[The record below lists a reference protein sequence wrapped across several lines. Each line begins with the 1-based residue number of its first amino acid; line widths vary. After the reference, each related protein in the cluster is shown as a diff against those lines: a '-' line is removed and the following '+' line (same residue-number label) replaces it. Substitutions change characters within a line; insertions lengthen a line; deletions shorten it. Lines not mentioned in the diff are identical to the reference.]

1 MVEKLLHAG
10 ASLILLLAIGVLFST
25 NRRAIAP
32 RVVVSALA
40 LQVAL
45 GALVL
50 FVPLGRTGLA
60 AAASFVQTVL
70 NYGDRGTA
78 FLFGGLVEP
87 RMFELFGGSGF
98 ILALRILPQ
107 IIYVSA
113 LIAVLYH
120 VGVMQAAARAIGAV
134 LQRVLGTS
142 RIETFSAVITIAIGQ
157 SEIAIALRPFL
168 MALTSAELFAV
179 MSSGAASTAGTILAG
194 YAALGVPM
202 EYLLAASVMAIPGG
216 LLYAK
221 ILVPTTEPTRVT
233 STQVTF
239 GETRAVNVIEA
250 AADGTQKGLAVAVS
264 VGAMLI
270 AFTGLIALANGLM
283 GWTGGLVGYPA
294 LSIEGMLGPVFAP
307 LAWLMGVPWDQA
319 GLVGGALGQKIAFN
333 EFLAYAQPLT
343 GPEGGEPRAAHG
355 RDPVLRALRLCQP
368 HLGGDPARELG
379 EPRAGTQGGD
389 RPLRAS
395 RDPGR
400 HPVQPDERDAR
411 RVVHRCL
418 TACAGRDAGGDL
430 MRRRASSPWPCR
442 R

>member
-1 MVEKLLHAG
+1 MTDKLLHAG
-10 ASLILLLAIGVLFST
+10 ASLAFLVAIGILFST
-25 NRRAIAP
+25 NRRAINP
-32 RVVVSALA
+32 RVVVSALL

-50 FVPLGRTGLA
+50 FVPWGRAGLA
-60 AAASFVQTVL
+60 AAATLVQTVL
-70 NYGDRGTA
+70 GYGDRGTA

-107 IIYVSA
+107 ILYVSA
-113 LIAVLYH
+113 LITVLYH
-120 VGVMQAAARAIGAV
+120 FGVMQAAARAIGSV
-134 LQRVLGTS
+134 LQRVIGTS

-221 ILVPTTEPTRVT
+221 ILVPTTEPTRIT
-233 STQVTF
+233 TTDVTF
-239 GETRAVNVIEA
+239 AETRAVNVIEA

-270 AFTGLIALANGLM
+270 AFTGLIALVNGFA
-283 GWTGGLVGYPA
+283 GWAGGWFGLPA
-294 LSIEGMLGPVFAP
+294 LSLEGVLGAAFAP
-307 LAWLMGVPWDQA
+307 LAWLLGVPWSEA
-319 GLVGGALGQKIAFN
+319 GFVGAALGQKIAFN
-333 EFLAYAQPLT
+333 EFLAYAQLS
-343 GPEGGEPRAAHG
+343 
-355 RDPVLRALRLCQP
+355 PVLK
-368 HLGGDPARELG
+368 
-379 EPRAGTQGGD
+379 AGTLDPRTAAILCFALCGFANLTSVAIQLASLSSLAPER
-389 RPLRAS
+389 RPEIARFGLRAILAGTLS
-395 RDPGR
+395 N
-400 HPVQPDERDAR
+400 
-411 RVVHRCL
+411 L
-418 TACAGRDAGGDL
+418 TSAALAGLFLAG
-430 MRRRASSPWPCR
+430 
-442 R
+442 